1 MNSLDSM
8 ADNIL
13 VRNNS
18 KCAFNSIYFVKSV
31 ADRLVL
37 LLRCNK
43 LLYKVNRKSSVD
55 REC

>member
-1 MNSLDSM
+1 MNPPDSM
-8 ADNIL
+8 ADSIL
-13 VRNNS
+13 VRNNL

-31 ADRLVL
+31 AGRLVL
-37 LLRCNK
+37 LLRYNK